1 MGGFGSDN
9 EQSRQYRWRGADAH
23 GADFLQVPW
32 MYPKAAVLKFES
44 AVESPGGLV
53 KLQITKLYS
62 QSLCF
67 SGSGLGQETCI
78 SYRFPGYTEVPF
90 PGTPF

>member
-1 MGGFGSDN
+1 MC
-9 EQSRQYRWRGADAH
+9 
-23 GADFLQVPW
+23 
-32 MYPKAAVLKFES
+32 PKAVVLKFKS

-53 KLQITKLYS
+53 KLQTTKFYS

-78 SYRFPGYTEVPF
+78 SYWFPGYTEVPV
-90 PGTPF
+90 PGTSF